1 MADPPS
7 TPIGTPMDRNAP
19 LKIFEQPLNERIRA
33 CLRLDNL
40 FSRIDHHL
48 HSSSQNDTLCTM
60 LLLLEAADVLSRID
74 IKRELIK
81 ELERQ
86 QARLMSVPD
95 SPSVDREKLNALLD
109 QQTGLIKSLHAYHAQ
124 PGVHLKNHELLNAV
138 RQRASIPGALCEF
151 DIPGLHYWLG
161 RPADERRE
169 DVDAWLAPFA
179 DIRQA
184 NELVIDLIRNSVGTM
199 SVIAEA
205 GFLQQSIESASPY
218 QLLRVMIDDNTVAYP
233 EISAGKHRFTVR
245 FMTLDRDNGR
255 PRQVHE
261 DIQFRLA
268 LCRL

>member
-1 MADPPS
+1 
-7 TPIGTPMDRNAP
+7 MDRNAP

-40 FSRIDHHL
+40 FARIDHHL
-48 HSSSQNDTLCTM
+48 GNPSRNDTLCTV

-86 QARLMSVPD
+86 QGRLMGVPD
-95 SPSVDREKLNALLD
+95 SPGVDREKLNALLE
-109 QQTGLIKSLHAYHAQ
+109 QQNGLIKALHAYANQ
-124 PGVHLKNHELLNAV
+124 PGAHLKNHELLNAV

-151 DIPGLHYWLG
+151 DTPGLHYWLG
-161 RPADERRE
+161 LPEEERRK
-169 DVDAWLAPFA
+169 DIDTWLAPFA
-179 DIRQA
+179 DIRAA
-184 NELVIDLIRNSVGTM
+184 NELVISLIRNSVDTM
-199 SVIAEA
+199 SVVAEE

-218 QLLRVMIDDNTVAYP
+218 QLLRVMLDEDTDAYP

-245 FMTLDRDNGR
+245 FMTLDRENGH
-255 PRQVHE
+255 PRQIHE
-261 DIQFRLA
+261 NIEFRLA

>member
-1 MADPPS
+1 
-7 TPIGTPMDRNAP
+7 MDRNAP
-19 LKIFEQPLNERIRA
+19 LKIYEQPLNERIRA
-33 CLRLDNL
+33 CLRLDHL

-48 HSSSQNDTLCTM
+48 TSNSRDDTLCTV

-86 QARLMSVPD
+86 QARLMRVRD
-95 SPSVDREKLNALLD
+95 SPGVDRDKLDALLD
-109 QQTGLIKSLHAYHAQ
+109 RQNGLIKALHGYHAQ
-124 PGVHLKNHELLNAV
+124 PGAHLKNHELLNAV

-161 RPADERRE
+161 LGEDERRR
-169 DVDAWLAPFA
+169 DIDAWLAPFA

-184 NELVIDLIRNSVGTM
+184 NELVIDLIRNSVDTM
-199 SVIAEA
+199 AVTAEA

-218 QLLRVMIDDNTVAYP
+218 QLLRVMIDDDTDCYP

-245 FMTLDRDNGR
+245 FMTLDRENGH
-255 PRQVHE
+255 PRQLGE
-261 DIQFRLA
+261 DIDFHLA